1 MLATQGKTE
10 EGEVNNMDINF
21 STSDWIQLAALLT
34 TLGFASGA
42 LKQIPTPKERMQRKI
57 LKELN
62 KSTNKGDILV
72 SEIKVRDAIYSGY
85 LWNSPLFKERFFT
98 IFTECIR
105 ELFNSEVIIRVDGGD
120 LFSKY
125 KLYPKEK
132 RVSPFPPYKSA
143 MPKPPN
149 NYKSLANDKPEIYI
163 GLNTKL
169 CEKEIEKWEKD
180 GQYRLEEISKRY

>member
-1 MLATQGKTE
+1 
-10 EGEVNNMDINF
+10 MDITF
-21 STSDWIQLAALLT
+21 STSNWIALLGILISIAIALGIIKRVKT
-34 TLGFASGA
+34 T
-42 LKQIPTPKERMQRKI
+42 KERMKAKI
-57 LKELN
+57 VKKLN
-62 KSTNKGDILV
+62 QFANKGIILV
-72 SEIKVRDAIYSGY
+72 SEIKVRDAIYFSY

-105 ELFNSEVIIRVDGGD
+105 ELFNSEVIIRVNGGD

-143 MPKPPN
+143 ISKSPN
-149 NYKSLANDKPEIYI
+149 NYKSLANNKPEMYI

-169 CEKEIEKWEKD
+169 CEEEIEKWKKD
-180 GQYRLEEISKRY
+180 GQYRLEEISKHY